1 MALRNLP
8 GIRGLFSLFQHALT
22 SATSRNR
29 VKLSAA
35 VHLFL
40 TDFKHIVNQLHT
52 CPARFRE
59 LVPTPPTF
67 IGACDAS
74 GHGMGGVWFPP
85 SSSKLLTDHNPTG
98 TLTNSDFE
106 LAATI
111 AHQDILTYAHHTAE
125 LTTSRGCD
133 NLATVAWQHKGSST
147 TTSAH
152 AYLLRLASFYQ
163 WQHQYH
169 QQIHFIPGIHNT
181 MADTASRSFHL
192 SDSDFLTHFN
202 SHFSQPTSWKFF
214 LHIPPP
220 RPSPSILPR

>member
-85 SSSKLLTDHNPTG
+85 SPFPPILWRAFFPPPPQI
-98 TLTNSDFE
+98 LTNYS
-106 LAATI
+106 
-111 AHQDILTYAHHTAE
+111 Q
-125 LTTSRGCD
+125 
-133 NLATVAWQHKGSST
+133 T
-147 TTSAH
+147 TT
-152 AYLLRLASFYQ
+152 
-163 WQHQYH
+163 
-169 QQIHFIPGIHNT
+169 
-181 MADTASRSFHL
+181 
-192 SDSDFLTHFN
+192 
-202 SHFSQPTSWKFF
+202 
-214 LHIPPP
+214 PPAP
-220 RPSPSILPR
+220 